1 MHTNLKNVND
11 HMLSEFIPLSF
22 LLAISVI
29 YAVFDVFNNR
39 NIPNLFVYVCLAA
52 GLIITLT
59 YPYPIAINSILIA
72 FVILS
77 LGYILYRS
85 GILGAGDV
93 MEFATISLIL
103 PLQGSVILHVP
114 QLGLPFILSVFVGTG
129 YAASIGIPIYYVL
142 ISGKKAAGLKARA
155 VQAHRKA
162 TGVALFAAYLVFAAI
177 IYTYSSLTLLG
188 AVLILLIAV
197 SSSSMIIMEDKIYAG
212 MVSLISTSQLQEE
225 DMIAT
230 NMLSNSERAYFEKKY
245 PKFGRLATRSLI
257 KSMRYE
263 KKKIPVYKNAAPLS
277 LFILIGVIVSLLLGN
292 LILLVI

>member
-1 MHTNLKNVND
+1 
-11 HMLSEFIPLSF
+11 MLPEFIPLSF

-39 NIPNLFVYVCLAA
+39 NIPNVFVYVCFAA
-52 GLIITLT
+52 GFIITLT
-59 YPYPIAINSILIA
+59 YPSQLAINSILIA

-77 LGYILYRS
+77 LGYLLYRG

-129 YAASIGIPIYYVL
+129 YAASVGIPLYYVIL
-142 ISGKKAAGLKARA
+142 SGNKKSRFKAKA
-155 VQAHRKA
+155 VPAHRKA
-162 TGVALFAAYLVFAAI
+162 TGAVLFAAYLVFAAI
-177 IYTYSSLTLLG
+177 IYTYSGLTFLG
-188 AVLILLIAV
+188 AFLLLLIAV
-197 SSSSMIIMEDKIYAG
+197 SSSSMIILEDKIYAG

-230 NMLSNSERAYFEKKY
+230 NMMSVSDRAYFERKY
-245 PKFGRLATRSLI
+245 PKFGRLATRGLI

-263 KKKIPVYKNAAPLS
+263 RRKIPVYKNAAPLS
-277 LFILIGVIVSLLLGN
+277 FFILIGVIVSLLLGN